1 MHRHIHMVALQDWGA
16 APGGRRESDGHE
28 VDNRWVRWKVGEM
41 KLRPGRCAGAG
52 GGSKND
58 IPKEKEEKGSRRNT
72 PSHSRAQ
79 KRHAHVRVL
88 EVLQQTVTPA
98 ALRAKVYVPVICL
111 QARWNGGNG
120 SLDRA
125 LPHYTDADD
134 SRASDLHTNKS
145 QSGKEEDDGVKM
157 WRCDRINRTE

>member
-1 MHRHIHMVALQDWGA
+1 MHRHIHMVALQDW
-16 APGGRRESDGHE
+16 
-28 VDNRWVRWKVGEM
+28 EM

-125 LPHYTDADD
+125 LPHYTDADGLPESGEREYQRGVERIVCGD
-134 SRASDLHTNKS
+134 LHRMFEDALHTNKS